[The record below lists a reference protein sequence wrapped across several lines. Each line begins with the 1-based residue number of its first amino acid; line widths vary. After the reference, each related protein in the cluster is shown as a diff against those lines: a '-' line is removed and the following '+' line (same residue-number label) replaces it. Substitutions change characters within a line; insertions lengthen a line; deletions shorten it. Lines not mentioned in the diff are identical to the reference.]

1 MFGIDYQSCYK
12 EIKMKTIR
20 LEIDG
25 KQIEAKEGSTI
36 LEVARENGINIPTLC
51 NHPELEPSGVCRLC
65 MVEISKNKRT
75 KLVASCVY
83 PVEENLVVKTDTEK
97 IKKIRRMIVE
107 LLWPTVP
114 GLAKELGV
122 EKSRFVPEN
131 TECCLCGLCVQYC
144 ANVKK
149 LGAVYFKGRG
159 INRQPA
165 ILPELADE
173 CAYCT
178 KCHSLCPGGWI
189 VMQDTITNR
198 SQCLPG

>member
-1 MFGIDYQSCYK
+1 VFGIDTRSIYK
-12 EIKMKTIR
+12 GTEMETIQ

-25 KQIEAKEGSTI
+25 KQIKAKEGSTI
-36 LEVARENGINIPTLC
+36 LEVARENGIYIPTLC

-65 MVEISKNKRT
+65 MVEILKNKRT

-83 PVEENLVVKTDTEK
+83 PVEENLVVKTNTEK
-97 IKKIRRMIVE
+97 IRKIRKMIVE

-114 GLAKELGV
+114 ALAEEFGV

-144 ANVKK
+144 AEVKK

-159 INRQPA
+159 INRQIA
-165 ILPELADE
+165 ILPEMADE

-178 KCHSLCPGGWI
+178 KCHGLCPGGWI
-189 VMQDTITNR
+189 VMQDTTI
-198 SQCLPG
+198 